1 MIASDGERRGVAG
14 SDPAAADEMIDPL
27 TVAAIAVIAYFV
39 ATLAHEGLGHAGI
52 TALLGGRV
60 DQITSASCSCDT
72 SGLTPWAARAVF
84 AGGCGANVLTGALA
98 IWGDRFMRRADL
110 AARYSAWLFGH
121 VSLFIAFGYLMVFPF
136 LPAGDWHDFVAGLS
150 APLVWKLALTVV
162 GVVGYVVTMT
172 HARRMLDPILGLV
185 ARRRR
190 ARTLTLVPYLVGG
203 TIETLSS
210 VVGGGG
216 ILTIISAAPATFG
229 GTIGL
234 LFVGGR
240 ATTPRATM
248 RSPAP
253 TLRRSAMIIVAG
265 FLVAL
270 VHLFW
275 FGPGL
280 LHRG

>member
-1 MIASDGERRGVAG
+1 MIASHGERRGVARG
-14 SDPAAADEMIDPL
+14 NLAAVDEMIDPA

-39 ATLAHEGLGHAGI
+39 ATLAHEALGHAGM

-60 DQITSASCSCDT
+60 DQITSTSCSCDT
-72 SGLTPWAARAVF
+72 SALTPWAARAVF
-84 AGGCGANVLTGALA
+84 AGGCGANVLTGGVALWA
-98 IWGDRFMRRADL
+98 DRFMSRAQV

-121 VSLFIAFGYLMVFPF
+121 VSLFIAAGYLMVFPF
-136 LPAGDWHDFVAGLS
+136 LPTGDWHDFVAGLS

-162 GVVGYVVTMT
+162 GVVGYVGAMT
-172 HARRMLDPILGLV
+172 HARRTLDLILGLV
-185 ARRRR
+185 SRRRR
-190 ARTLTLVPYLVGG
+190 ARTLTLVPYLIGG

-216 ILTIISAAPATFG
+216 ILTLISAAPATFG

-234 LFVGGR
+234 LFAGGR
-240 ATTPRATM
+240 AATPRATVP
-248 RSPAP
+248 SPALA
-253 TLRRSAMIIVAG
+253 LRRNFMIIVAG

-280 LHRG
+280 LHRR